1 MVQFRASDIDH
12 MRFRAILVFAAVIS
26 LPLLAEAAG
35 APRTFKD
42 LASLAYTLIMFAVGT
57 LITLALVYYFWNIA
71 DSLRKEGEGSY
82 TLLRNYAGWGLI
94 ILFLMVSVF
103 GIVRIISSTFFQGE
117 GAAPGLNNSKNGGG
131 ALPSLIDAHVISFD
145 ERNV

>member
-1 MVQFRASDIDH
+1 MRA
-12 MRFRAILVFAAVIS
+12 RILVFS
-26 LPLLAEAAG
+26 FGLTLLPLFAEAAG

-42 LASLAYTLIMFAVGT
+42 LASLAYTVIMYGVGT

-71 DSLRKEGEGSY
+71 DSMRKEGEGTY

-94 ILFLMVSVF
+94 ILFLMVSIF

-117 GAAPGLNNSKNGGG
+117 GAAPGLNNSSNGGG
-131 ALPSLIDAHVISFD
+131 TLPFLIDAYVVPGH